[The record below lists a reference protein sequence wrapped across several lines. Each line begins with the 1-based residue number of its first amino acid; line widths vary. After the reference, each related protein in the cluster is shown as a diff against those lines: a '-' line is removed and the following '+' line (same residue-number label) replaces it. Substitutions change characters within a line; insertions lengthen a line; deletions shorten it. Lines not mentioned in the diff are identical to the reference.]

1 MKGDVMD
8 KRDEFEW
15 AMKMEQLRAD
25 IGLKDVQR
33 ATEWPK
39 VFTGALL
46 ATAALF
52 TAFGATVGVLSS
64 HGLSR

>member
-1 MKGDVMD
+1 MKGDIMD
-8 KRDEFEW
+8 RYDEFEW
-15 AMKMEQLRAD
+15 AMKIEQMRAD

-39 VFTGALL
+39 VFTGALI

-52 TAFGATVGVLSS
+52 TAFGATVGVLLS

>member
-1 MKGDVMD
+1 MD

>member
-1 MKGDVMD
+1 MKGDFMD
-8 KRDEFEW
+8 KGDEFEW
-15 AMKMEQLRAD
+15 AMKMEQMRAD